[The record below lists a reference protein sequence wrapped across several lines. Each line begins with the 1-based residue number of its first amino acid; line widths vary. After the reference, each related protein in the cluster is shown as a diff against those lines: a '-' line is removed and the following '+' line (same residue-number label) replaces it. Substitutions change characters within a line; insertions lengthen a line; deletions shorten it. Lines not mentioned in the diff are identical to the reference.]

1 MDQESV
7 ATLSEE
13 DFEMPPSAKKYG
25 PDDVAFP
32 QHLIDHSIHPPLYRY
47 PDGTKD
53 PEPSNMSEIR
63 AALREPRPSFALTDD
78 EVSDFHFKYFSAKSI
93 DNALSDLLAL
103 VNADDRLAY
112 LSSDSKLHFDNLD
125 DLTDD
130 RLEPA
135 KPCYYQGSRP
145 ESLQLDIREDLDA
158 LIVPSAYKDLPIL
171 PNFFVET
178 ELRGCVARCQAI
190 YAGALG
196 ARAMHSLRCYGSARP
211 DVYDQKAYTIAATYH
226 GGGLML
232 FASHI
237 VGPEPGAN
245 HEDLCYATT
254 FLDFLPL
261 LGDPEVC
268 RRSVATYRNARDWAR
283 RQRKDAIHLANQ
295 GFDSRGDVDSM
306 SSEGAMVQA
315 FEAVVDQFHR
325 ICDGRPAKRRRAYSP
340 SSDAE

>member
-13 DFEMPPSAKKYG
+13 DFETPPSTKKFG

-32 QHLIDHSIHPPLYRY
+32 QHLIDHSIYPPFYRY
-47 PDGTKD
+47 PNGTRA
-53 PEPSNMSEIR
+53 PEPSNLSEIR
-63 AALREPRPSFALTDD
+63 AALREPRPSFVLTDD
-78 EVSDFHFKYFSAKSI
+78 EVSDFHFNYFPAKSI
-93 DNALSDLLAL
+93 DNALSDLLDL
-103 VNADDRLAY
+103 VDADDQ
-112 LSSDSKLHFDNLD
+112 LS
-125 DLTDD
+125 
-130 RLEPA
+130 
-135 KPCYYQGSRP
+135 P

-158 LIVPSAYKDLPIL
+158 LIVPSAYKDLPVL

-178 ELRGCVARCQAI
+178 ELRGC
-190 YAGALG
+190 
-196 ARAMHSLRCYGSARP
+196 ARP
-211 DVYDQKAYTIAATYH
+211 GVYDQKAYTIAATYH

-237 VGPEPGAN
+237 VGPEQGAN

-283 RQRKDAIHLANQ
+283 RQREDAVHLANQ
-295 GFDSRGDVDSM
+295 GFDSRGDVNSM

-325 ICDGRPAKRRRAYSP
+325 ICDGRPAKRRRTYSP